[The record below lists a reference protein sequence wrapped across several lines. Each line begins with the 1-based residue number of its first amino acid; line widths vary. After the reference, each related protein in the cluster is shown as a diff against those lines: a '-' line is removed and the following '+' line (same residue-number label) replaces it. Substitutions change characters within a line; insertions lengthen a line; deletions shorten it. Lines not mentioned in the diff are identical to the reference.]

1 MPARTAPKA
10 PRARKAYPKRKSV
23 RSTLFQRAKTLEY
36 AASPHPPVR
45 MNLPTLA
52 LEQKFFDGAVVA
64 KQCNKNPSLTDIVHL
79 NNISQG
85 VQVRD
90 RQGMRYAM
98 TGLHIRGTIYYN
110 PTSLQLANPCVAGYY
125 VVYDTS
131 PNGVQATAADMF
143 NVNSTNM
150 IFAYPNAS
158 AGQVGGR
165 FKYITRKCFTVG
177 NSNGNTA
184 NPSNTGVPG
193 LRVIDDYI
201 PLNKLVT
208 QMERLQTSGTI
219 GHTEKGALYLI
230 PFGQPSST
238 VGGGPASGNIYMEA
252 ACRLYFTDQ

>member
-1 MPARTAPKA
+1 MPARKAPKA
-10 PRARKAYPKRKSV
+10 PRARKAYPKRKSLMV
-23 RSTLFQRAKTLEY
+23 EAVKRRLFKAD
-36 AASPHPPVR
+36 PHPPVR

-64 KQCNKNPSLTDIVHL
+64 RQCNKNPSLTDIVHL

-110 PTSLQLANPCVAGYY
+110 PTSLQLALPSIAGYY
-125 VVYDTS
+125 VVYDSS
-131 PNGVQATAADMF
+131 PNGTQATASDMF
-143 NVNSTNM
+143 NVNFNNM
-150 IFAYPNAS
+150 VFAYPNAS
-158 AGQVGGR
+158 AGQAGGR
-165 FKYITRKCFTVG
+165 FKYITRKCFAVG
-177 NSNGNTA
+177 NSNGNTT

-201 PLNKLVT
+201 PLSKLVC
-208 QMERLQTSGTI
+208 QMERLQTSGTV
-219 GHTEKGALYLI
+219 GHTEKGALYLV
-230 PFGQPSST
+230 PFGQPGNT
-238 VGGGPASGNIYMEA
+238 VGGGPASGEIYMEA